1 MKMDIYVGYEL
12 YSAGPDAEGQDYV
25 AEPFFVVAELE
36 DGARY
41 RKGFFAGAEQ
51 RHTGLRRRGDR
62 MKLTAEQIEEV
73 VVEALIEDRE
83 SLEQE
88 EMSTPYTHEDYEDR
102 IAELEKDLEQ
112 SIEHIDNLQFC
123 SEERGFFY
131 CPNCGEGTKHTKDC
145 YIVFLDK
152 HKP

>member
-1 MKMDIYVGYEL
+1 MSETQKPLEESVLDSINRGL
-12 YSAGPDAEGQDYV
+12 KFLHNIPDEAAFYRDGD
-25 AEPFFVVAELE
+25 AELE
-36 DGARY
+36 EIL
-41 RKGFFAGAEQ
+41 RKAA
-51 RHTGLRRRGDR
+51 
-62 MKLTAEQIEEV
+62 
-73 VVEALIEDRE
+73 
-83 SLEQE
+83 
-88 EMSTPYTHEDYEDR
+88 DR

-145 YIVFLDK
+145 YIGVFLDK

>member
-1 MKMDIYVGYEL
+1 MKTPQLSHGVIYNGEEITTPL
-12 YSAGPDAEGQDYV
+12 
-25 AEPFFVVAELE
+25 
-36 DGARY
+36 
-41 RKGFFAGAEQ
+41 
-51 RHTGLRRRGDR
+51 GL
-62 MKLTAEQIEEV
+62 
-73 VVEALIEDRE
+73 
-83 SLEQE
+83 
-88 EMSTPYTHEDYEDR
+88 PR

-145 YIVFLDK
+145 YIGVFLDK

>member
-1 MKMDIYVGYEL
+1 MSK
-12 YSAGPDAEGQDYV
+12 
-25 AEPFFVVAELE
+25 LE
-36 DGARY
+36 QY
-41 RKGFFAGAEQ
+41 
-51 RHTGLRRRGDR
+51 LRRYAKTMPDSRARDL
-62 MKLTAEQIEEV
+62 MQ
-73 VVEALIEDRE
+73 EAA
-83 SLEQE
+83 
-88 EMSTPYTHEDYEDR
+88 DR

-145 YIVFLDK
+145 YIGVFLDK

>member
-1 MKMDIYVGYEL
+1 MNDLIKVNEAI
-12 YSAGPDAEGQDYV
+12 
-25 AEPFFVVAELE
+25 
-36 DGARY
+36 
-41 RKGFFAGAEQ
+41 
-51 RHTGLRRRGDR
+51 
-62 MKLTAEQIEEV
+62 
-73 VVEALIEDRE
+73 EALAEKAGIAKEAGHAMHF
-83 SLEQE
+83 SQAALNLTQALA
-88 EMSTPYTHEDYEDR
+88 TFEDYEDR

-145 YIVFLDK
+145 YIGVFLDK